1 MHRAYKSDKPG
12 LAPDC
17 GMRLEPVYAGGDA
30 PQSAP
35 AIIAALRRIDDE
47 VQRSIGLRTEEVSR
61 APRDHTFRSTAHLF
75 PGRLKPS
82 GD

>member
-47 VQRSIGLRTEEVSR
+47 VQKEYRPQNRRSVPG
-61 APRDHTFRSTAHLF
+61 PRDHTFRSTAHLF